1 MKSIAGELRSV
12 YACVCV
18 FDLEARRVF
27 LSVEGR
33 EAAHLER
40 LKIQEH
46 G

>member
-1 MKSIAGELRSV
+1 MR
-12 YACVCV
+12 ACV
-18 FDLEARRVF
+18 FELEARVF